1 MMGRLSPVALGAALG
16 VVAGLMYI
24 GVMLGTPGALILVY
38 LTQLPLFAAGLWLG
52 AGAAIAAGITGS
64 LVLLAVS
71 DLLGAALF
79 AALNAVP
86 VALLV
91 RQALLARR
99 HADGTYAWYPPG
111 LLTAWLTGYALIGI
125 GSAML
130 LLGGP
135 EAMHASLRN
144 VLGVV
149 LDRVYGGG
157 QVPNRDEV
165 ASTLASIIPGIVA
178 ASWMVTAVVNAA
190 LAQGVLS
197 RFAVNWRPSPNLVAL
212 ELPVWLH
219 IALGVTAAAVI
230 FGGAARFIGIN
241 AMIALSV
248 AFCLGGLGVL
258 HAAARRLSHPTM
270 VLVFF
275 YTTAALFGWPF
286 LVVAVFGLLDIW
298 LGLRRRLA
306 PQGVNSDG

>member
-1 MMGRLSPVALGAALG
+1 MGRLPPAVAGAVLGL
-16 VVAGLMYI
+16 VAGLMYV

-52 AGAAIAAGITGS
+52 AGAAVAAGITGS

-71 DLLGAALF
+71 DILGAALF
-79 AALNAVP
+79 AVLNAVP

-99 HADGTYAWYPPG
+99 RDDGTYVWYPPG
-111 LLTAWLTGYALIGI
+111 PLTAWLTGYALAGI
-125 GSAML
+125 GVAML

-135 EAMHASLRN
+135 GAMHETLRG
-144 VLGVV
+144 VLGTV
-149 LDRVYGGG
+149 LDRMYSG
-157 QVPNRDEV
+157 QIPNRDQV
-165 ASTLASIIPGIVA
+165 ASTLASIIPGVVA
-178 ASWMVTAVVNAA
+178 ASWMVTAVVNAT
-190 LAQGVLS
+190 LAQGVLA
-197 RFAVNWRPSPNLVAL
+197 RFAANWRPSPSLVAL
-212 ELPVWLH
+212 ELPIWLH
-219 IALGVTAAAVI
+219 IALGITAAAVV
-230 FGGAARFIGIN
+230 FGGTARFIGLN

-248 AFCLGGLGVL
+248 AFCLGGLAVL

-286 LVVAVFGLLDIW
+286 LVVAVLGLFETW

-306 PQGVNSDG
+306 PQGVANDG

>member
-1 MMGRLSPVALGAALG
+1 
-16 VVAGLMYI
+16 MYV

-52 AGAAIAAGITGS
+52 TGAAVAAGITGS
-64 LVLLAVS
+64 LVLLAIS
-71 DLLGAALF
+71 DLLGAAMF
-79 AALNAVP
+79 AMLNAVP

-91 RQALLARR
+91 RQALLARSR
-99 HADGTYAWYPPG
+99 PDGTYAWYPPG
-111 LLTAWLTGYALIGI
+111 LLTAWLTGYALAGL
-125 GSAML
+125 GAAML

-135 EAMHASLRN
+135 ESMHESLRG
-144 VLGVV
+144 VLATV
-149 LDRVYGGG
+149 LDRIYGRP
-157 QVPNRDEV
+157 VPNRDDV
-165 ASTLASIIPGIVA
+165 ASTLASIIPGVVA

-190 LAQGVLS
+190 LAQGVLA
-197 RFAVNWRPSPNLVAL
+197 RFTANWRPSPSLVAL
-212 ELPVWLH
+212 ELPIWLH
-219 IALGVTAAAVI
+219 IALGIAAAAVV

-248 AFCLGGLGVL
+248 AFCLGGLAVL

-286 LVVAVFGLLDIW
+286 LVVAILGLLDIW

-306 PQGVNSDG
+306 PQGVANDG

>member
-1 MMGRLSPVALGAALG
+1 MQRGYGSECGAA
-16 VVAGLMYI
+16 V
-24 GVMLGTPGALILVY
+24 
-38 LTQLPLFAAGLWLG
+38 AAGV
-52 AGAAIAAGITGS
+52 TGS

-86 VALLV
+86 VMLLV
-91 RQALLARR
+91 RQALLARPR
-99 HADGTYAWYPPG
+99 PGGTYAWYPPG
-111 LLTAWLTGYALIGI
+111 LLTAWLTGYALAGI
-125 GSAML
+125 GAAIL

-135 EAMHASLRN
+135 EAMHQSLRG
-144 VLGVV
+144 VLAVV
-149 LDRVYGGG
+149 LDRVYGTEL
-157 QVPNRDEV
+157 PNRDEV

-178 ASWMVTAVVNAA
+178 ASWMVTAVINAA
-190 LAQGVLS
+190 LAQGVLA
-197 RFAVNWRPSPNLVAL
+197 RFSANWRPSPSLVAL
-212 ELPVWLH
+212 ELPIWLH
-219 IALGVTAAAVI
+219 IALGVTAAAVV

-270 VLVFF
+270 VLVCF
-275 YTTAALFGWPF
+275 YMTAALFGWPL
-286 LVVAVFGLLDIW
+286 LVVAILGLLDIW

-306 PQGVNSDG
+306 PQGVNIDG